1 MAINPSKTV
10 FTKATSKSVFRA
22 VPRIAPK
29 DGEDGRAGTIEVGT
43 VTTLAPGEPATVIN
57 VGTETDAKLDFGI
70 PEGPPGNDGIMT
82 SVVPGANI
90 SVDATDP
97 ANPVISADGIIS
109 PDNSVTAMVALTQA
123 AYDLLAPPDPT
134 TFYVILDA

>member
-29 DGEDGRAGTIEVGT
+29 DGRAGTIEVGT
-43 VTTLAPGEPATVIN
+43 VTTLAPGDPATVTN

-70 PEGPPGNDGIMT
+70 PGGARGNDGIMA
-82 SVVPGANI
+82 SIVPGANI
-90 SVDATDP
+90 SVDDTDP
-97 ANPVISADGIIS
+97 ANPVISADGVIS

-123 AYDLLAPPDPT
+123 AYDLLSPPDPT
-134 TFYVILDA
+134 TFYVIVDA